1 MDELDKKLYHDMRL
15 DVPIPDKCR
24 TIIRESL
31 YDERKIKGVY
41 YHSLAKVVLTTFIVL
56 LITTG
61 IVYAG
66 TKVYEKIFKNPEKV
80 IGFYFDNNY
89 KKYLNEENDTAVSKE
104 NAIDIANNLL
114 KKFSHENEKIEK
126 IELLNNSENYQLI
139 WCAKTNKNNSIE
151 ISADNAST
159 YNIIFNNIIEG
170 NITKSNK
177 TIEKVE
183 AINIAKELC
192 SSYGYDTNDYT
203 YIRAYTN
210 SSSNLAIWYIDFFK
224 EYEGIVNPFQKI
236 NIGFIPE
243 INEVYVFGIH
253 DAKFDNN
260 LVDINSQQAKEIA
273 LDKEKKININYE
285 IENIS
290 SELCIVST
298 NDNAYLRASDYEQ
311 YYKQGNTNYPIEKM
325 IEYRVSRH
333 IRRAWVVTINYMNTE
348 SDSIDLKNNC
358 FSYFIDATT
367 GEIIGGDDNYNITR
381 KLILE

>member
-15 DVPIPDKCR
+15 DFPIPDKCK

-114 KKFSHENEKIEK
+114 KKFSHENEKIET

-210 SSSNLAIWYIDFFK
+210 SSSNLAIWYVDFFK

-243 INEVYVFGIH
+243 INKIYVFGIH

-260 LVDINSQQAKEIA
+260 SVDINSEQAKEIA
-273 LDKEKKININYE
+273 LEKEKKININYE

-290 SELCIVST
+290 L
-298 NDNAYLRASDYEQ
+298 
-311 YYKQGNTNYPIEKM
+311 
-325 IEYRVSRH
+325 
-333 IRRAWVVTINYMNTE
+333 
-348 SDSIDLKNNC
+348 
-358 FSYFIDATT
+358 
-367 GEIIGGDDNYNITR
+367 
-381 KLILE
+381 

>member
-114 KKFSHENEKIEK
+114 KKFSHENEKIET

-210 SSSNLAIWYIDFFK
+210 SSSNLAIWYVDFFK

-236 NIGFIPE
+236 NIGL
-243 INEVYVFGIH
+243 H
-253 DAKFDNN
+253 
-260 LVDINSQQAKEIA
+260 
-273 LDKEKKININYE
+273 
-285 IENIS
+285 
-290 SELCIVST
+290 
-298 NDNAYLRASDYEQ
+298 
-311 YYKQGNTNYPIEKM
+311 
-325 IEYRVSRH
+325 EY
-333 IRRAWVVTINYMNTE
+333 
-348 SDSIDLKNNC
+348 
-358 FSYFIDATT
+358 
-367 GEIIGGDDNYNITR
+367 
-381 KLILE
+381 